1 MKPKFLQLY
10 NKYATSYKYQQFP
23 IKNKLQL
30 CVLKTPGNLNKK
42 YTATSCI
49 KMIATTY
56 IKMIATFIKIQY
68 YNYLLVENKS
78 KCNCIGLHNTKVKA
92 VLTV

>member
-42 YTATSCI
+42 YIATSYI

-56 IKMIATFIKIQY
+56 I
-68 YNYLLVENKS
+68 
-78 KCNCIGLHNTKVKA
+78 
-92 VLTV
+92 